1 MHSTIFQITTEKVE
15 EKDALLNEDTL
26 QQGDCSDLDYC
37 SDIDEDDRKERIECL
52 VNEILP
58 EGMFTLIDENTI
70 RYNGGVDAWLEEWVK
85 LINEKCALVT
95 AGNIREW
102 STLYYLKEAIDNPL
116 DAGSRFYDDNSGCS
130 SYSEKS
136 GEFMKSLNDLEA
148 GTLLYVGGVI
158 DYHF

>member
-37 SDIDEDDRKERIECL
+37 SDIDEEDRRERIECL

-58 EGMFTLIDENTI
+58 KGMFTLIDENTI
-70 RYNGGVDAWLEEWVK
+70 RYNGGVEAWLEEWVK
-85 LINEKCALVT
+85 LINEKCSLVT

-116 DAGSRFYDDNSGCS
+116 GTACRFYDDSDGFS
-130 SYSEKS
+130 SYSQKS
-136 GEFMKSLNDLEA
+136 GNFMKSLYSTKT

>member
-1 MHSTIFQITTEKVE
+1 MHSTIFQITTDKVE
-15 EKDALLNEDTL
+15 EKDALLNENTL
-26 QQGDCSDLDYC
+26 LQGDNSYLDYC
-37 SDIDEDDRKERIECL
+37 SNIDEDDRRRRIESL
-52 VNEILP
+52 VNKILP

-70 RYNGGVDAWLEEWVK
+70 RYNGGVEAWQEEWVK
-85 LINEKCALVT
+85 LIQEKCSLVT

-116 DAGSRFYDDNSGCS
+116 DAGSRFYDDCYGGSTY
-130 SYSEKS
+130 SYKS
-136 GEFMKSLNDLEA
+136 GEFMKRLNDLEA